1 MNEKKPTVISSAVA
15 KMNLMDI
22 KKMII
27 TQYRENKHQ
36 KRTHVQQESILI
48 EYVMVNKIEQCLK
61 NVRRKLFSILNFIL
75 SYNINHIEVKHNIE
89 VILIY

>member
-1 MNEKKPTVISSAVA
+1 MNEKKPTVILSAVA

-36 KRTHVQQESILI
+36 KRTHVQ
-48 EYVMVNKIEQCLK
+48 
-61 NVRRKLFSILNFIL
+61 
-75 SYNINHIEVKHNIE
+75 
-89 VILIY
+89 